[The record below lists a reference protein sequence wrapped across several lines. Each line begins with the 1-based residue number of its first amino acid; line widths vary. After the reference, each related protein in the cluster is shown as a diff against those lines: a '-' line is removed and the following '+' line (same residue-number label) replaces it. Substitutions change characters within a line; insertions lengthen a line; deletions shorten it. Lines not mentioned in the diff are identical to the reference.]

1 MSAPRKRK
9 PFYYGWVIV
18 AVVALAGF
26 TQSAESFPV
35 LGVFLKPITEE
46 FEWSRTVYTG
56 AMTIGTVLGGAIALG
71 VGPFLDR
78 FGGRWVLVGSFAV
91 LGVVWVL
98 MAEISTL
105 WQFYVLQVL
114 ARMLMIGVVGLAMG
128 VIIPKWFVAKRG
140 RAVALGGM
148 GAKLGNAVTP
158 LYIQYFIGLR
168 SWRLA
173 ALVSGLLVWGV
184 SLIPTAILLRRQPE
198 DMGLRPDGADDDPTP
213 AQQTAA
219 QASQRARPDVS
230 MSLHEVLQYPAF
242 FLLTA
247 SVMLTSFAQPSLN
260 LHTIP
265 YLTDQGVGAGT
276 AAAVLT
282 VWAVFGGIG
291 SLALGFLVE
300 RYGIRGIMAVNQAV
314 IAAGFVLLFLV
325 DSPGSALVWGAYMGL
340 VQGGNFFLQPV
351 LFADYFGRESLGA
364 IRGVVWLVQMLA
376 HASGP
381 LAASLAYDMLGDY
394 VAILLVFGAFTFL
407 GGVLIAFAQPP
418 DLSARRAQRGPAG
431 P

>member
-1 MSAPRKRK
+1 MKPPRKRK
-9 PFYYGWVIV
+9 PFYYGWVVV

-46 FEWSRTVYTG
+46 FEWSRTLYTG

-78 FGGRWVLVGSFAV
+78 FGGRWVLVASFAV
-91 LGVVWVL
+91 LGLVWVL
-98 MAEISTL
+98 MAEIDAL

-168 SWRLA
+168 DWRLA
-173 ALVSGLLVWGV
+173 ALVSGLLVWVV
-184 SLIPTAILLRRQPE
+184 SLIPTAIFLRRQPE
-198 DMGLRPDGADDDPTP
+198 DLGLQPDGSDDDSAP
-213 AQQTAA
+213 AQRS
-219 QASQRARPDVS
+219 ASATMERSRPEVS
-230 MSLHEVLQYPAF
+230 MSLREVLQYPAF

-265 YLTDQGVGAGT
+265 YLTDHGVGAGT

-291 SLALGFLVE
+291 SLCLGFLVE
-300 RYGIRGIMAVNQAV
+300 RYGIRPVMAVNQAV

-325 DSPGSALVWGAYMGL
+325 DSSGSALVWGAYMGL

-381 LAASLAYDMLGDY
+381 LAASLAYDVLGDY
-394 VAILLVFGAFTFL
+394 VAILLVFGAFTL
-407 GGVLIAFAQPP
+407 VGGVLIAFAQPP
-418 DLSARRAQRGPAG
+418 DLSAIRARRGPKG
-431 P
+431 T

>member
-1 MSAPRKRK
+1 MKPPRKRK

-46 FEWSRTVYTG
+46 FEWSRTLYTG

-78 FGGRWVLVGSFAV
+78 FGGRWVLVASFAV

-98 MAEISTL
+98 MAEINSL

-198 DMGLRPDGADDDPTP
+198 DMGLRPDGADDPAP
-213 AQQTAA
+213 AQRTASA
-219 QASQRARPDVS
+219 AADRQRAEVS
-230 MSLHEVLQYPAF
+230 MSLREVLQYPAF

-265 YLTDQGVGAGT
+265 YLTDQGVGAGA

-282 VWAVFGGIG
+282 VWAIFGGIG

-300 RYGIRGIMAVNQAV
+300 RYGIRPIMAINQVV

-325 DSPGSALVWGAYMGL
+325 DSATSALVWGAYMGL

-381 LAASLAYDMLGDY
+381 LAASLAYDVLGDY

-418 DLSARRAQRGPAG
+418 DLSARRAQRGPSG

>member
-1 MSAPRKRK
+1 MKPPRKRK

-46 FEWSRTVYTG
+46 FQWSRTLYTG

-78 FGGRWVLVGSFAV
+78 FGGRWVLVASFAV
-91 LGVVWVL
+91 LGLVWVL
-98 MAEISTL
+98 MAGINTL

-128 VIIPKWFVAKRG
+128 IIIPKWFVMKRG
-140 RAVALGGM
+140 RAVALGGL

-158 LYIQYFIGLR
+158 LYIQYLVGLR

-184 SLIPTAILLRRQPE
+184 SLIPTAIFLRRQPE
-198 DMGLRPDGADDDPTP
+198 DMGLRPDGTSDDPAP
-213 AQQTAA
+213 AQRTDSP
-219 QASQRARPDVS
+219 ASDRTRPEVS
-230 MSLHEVLQYPAF
+230 LSLQEVLQYPAF

-282 VWAVFGGIG
+282 VWAVFGAVG

-300 RYGIRGIMAVNQAV
+300 RYGIRGIMALNQVV
-314 IAAGFVLLFLV
+314 IAAGFVLLLLV
-325 DSPGSALVWGAYMGL
+325 DSVPSALIWGAYMGL

-376 HASGP
+376 HATGP
-381 LAASLAYDMLGDY
+381 LVASLAYDILGDY
-394 VAILLVFGAFTFL
+394 VAILLIFGAFTLL
-407 GGVLIAFAQPP
+407 GGVLIAYAQPP
-418 DLSARRAQRGPAG
+418 DLSTRRVQRGPTR